1 MNLIPGNI
9 YTLGHGERA
18 EMAEK
23 NGDSYTSGI
32 PREFKVVSFRK
43 TRSFFNEPTHVYT
56 VVNIGS
62 GRKMEKTFSINESDV
77 KRFNRTV
84 YVPKDGY
91 YVARDISLIS
101 RYHGLENL
109 YKELCSKGSVYLEFS
124 KKGDPDTVSFSF
136 DFGRRQQHS
145 ATIAIDLF
153 KAMFTYETG
162 TGLKAGEFYVLN
174 DCRGLRDINVG
185 FYHYLELFC
194 RPSGTDKPV
203 YIQDVDRNLVT
214 IRFHNGK
221 FETIY
226 MSPDDA
232 KTMFR
237 HVTLNNDARSNWFL
251 NSKPNAAPV
260 EPVEPNVKAK
270 FTFEF
275 KNDAERIAAI
285 EFLKKVE
292 IK

>member
-1 MNLIPGNI
+1 MNLEIGSI
-9 YTLGHGERA
+9 YTLS
-18 EMAEK
+18 MK
-23 NGDSYTSGI
+23 NRMDMQKENGQYYTSDI
-32 PREFKVVSFRK
+32 PSKFKVVKSGK
-43 TRSFFNEPTHVYT
+43 TKGFFSKTTHQYT
-56 VVNIGS
+56 VVCPDDGVQ
-62 GRKMEKTFSINESDV
+62 REHTFSIHEDDV
-77 KRFNRTV
+77 AKFVRAV
-84 YVPKDGY
+84 YVPKNGY
-91 YVARDISLIS
+91 YVARDIGLIS
-101 RYHGLENL
+101 RYYGLENL
-109 YKELCSKGSVYLEFS
+109 YKELCSKGSVYLEFND
-124 KKGDPDTVSFSF
+124 KCGPDTVSFSF
-136 DFGRRQQHS
+136 ECCRRQHS
-145 ATIAIDLF
+145 VSIAIDLF

-237 HVTLNNDARSNWFL
+237 HVTLNNDVRSNWFL

-260 EPVEPNVKAK
+260 EPVEPNIKAK